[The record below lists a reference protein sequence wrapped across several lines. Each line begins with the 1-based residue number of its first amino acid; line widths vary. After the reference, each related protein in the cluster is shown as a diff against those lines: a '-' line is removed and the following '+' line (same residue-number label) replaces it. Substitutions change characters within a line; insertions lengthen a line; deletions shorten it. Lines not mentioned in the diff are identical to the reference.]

1 MKGGFEVEP
10 MTLSDALS
18 LSPLAES
25 LNLDLLN
32 SPPSKCCS
40 AFWAMGGCNVGAAA
54 AGPLTPVKKVMSCIH
69 KHELRQKATQVPD
82 TSLTKGKGSCPFKS

>member
-10 MTLSDALS
+10 MTLRDALS

-40 AFWAMGGCNVGAAA
+40 AFWAMGGCNVGAVAV
-54 AGPLTPVKKVMSCIH
+54 GPLTPVKKVMSCIQ
-69 KHELRQKATQVPD
+69 HEFRQKGTQVSD
-82 TSLTKGKGSCPFKS
+82 RSLTKGKGSCPFKS

>member
-10 MTLSDALS
+10 MTLRDAPS

-25 LNLDLLN
+25 LNLDPLN

-40 AFWAMGGCNVGAAA
+40 AFWVMGGCNVGAAA

-69 KHELRQKATQVPD
+69 KHAFGQKGTQVSD
-82 TSLTKGKGSCPFKS
+82 TSLTKGKGCGPFKS